1 MLCHFCGHTE
11 PPPRKCP
18 SCDSDKLSFVG
29 AGTQKIE
36 SELGSYLKDSRVM
49 RMDADTTGGKLA
61 YDRMLESFRAE
72 EADILLGTQMVAKG
86 HDFPRVTL
94 VGVALADTS
103 LHVSDFRAAERT
115 FSLLTQVIGRAGR
128 ATEDGV
134 AVIQTFQPTNETIR
148 LACRQDYDSFYEGE
162 IALRRELSYPPFCDM
177 VQLTLTADDEG
188 ELTRAADELSS
199 IVKAKLEG
207 EYSRL
212 PFVVYGPF
220 EAQIYKLNEKYRM
233 RMMVKCK
240 LNSISRRMFSE
251 ILSEFA
257 KNRQVTL
264 AVDLNPL
271 TV

>member
-1 MLCHFCGHTE
+1 
-11 PPPRKCP
+11 
-18 SCDSDKLSFVG
+18 
-29 AGTQKIE
+29 
-36 SELGSYLKDSRVM
+36 
-49 RMDADTTGGKLA
+49 MDADTTQGKLA
-61 YDRMLESFRAE
+61 YDRMLDDFRE
-72 EADILLGTQMVAKG
+72 GRADILLGTQMVAKG

-103 LHVSDFRAAERT
+103 LHVTDFRASERT

-128 ATEDGV
+128 ASEEGV
-134 AVIQTFQPTNETIR
+134 AVIQTFQPNNETIR

-177 VQLTLTADDEG
+177 VQLTLTADDES
-188 ELTRAADELSS
+188 ELSRAADTLSAM
-199 IVKAKLEG
+199 VKAKLAG
-207 EYSRL
+207 EYAKL

-240 LNSISRRMFSE
+240 LNAESRRMFSE
-251 ILSEFA
+251 LLMEFA
-257 KNRQVTL
+257 KDRRVTL